1 MTIYGTNKPLGS
13 TDPKDLFDNAQNLDF
28 ALNDITQAI
37 WKDRFGRSRK
47 SFWGMERE
55 FLAQLLS
62 QKQRFENFILS
73 SGYKVVGEYTSG
85 PLTITEYNQ
94 LIRYQNELWKLTAA
108 TSIPFT
114 TTGNDATSWANDSAH
129 FVSVGDAA
137 LRQELAASGGAALV
151 GIRQSNVNKET
162 PSVSPE
168 MYGALDAI
176 SAADTQS
183 LIDAFTAAKTM
194 GVGVKLSRLYQCAS
208 NIELTA
214 FISDVFGLGQG
225 QTGIIFEPGCGFVV
239 DNSSISGTRKAMRII
254 NTSLRTRGAKDATAL
269 RFKGTHSAKYGEQLK
284 LTDVLF
290 ATDET
295 GAFGWDCCL
304 HLDQA
309 SQVFMDHCSM
319 SGLGAVPTNC
329 CIRLTNQSRDI
340 NFTNGCASDF
350 LDFMDV
356 TSGSEGVTVAFNHII
371 AGQRGVISHDTGGN
385 MIFILGNHFNTSISA
400 VELGEGTGLGSNH
413 CKIANNFCIVYNK
426 PGDESKP
433 YVAFDICSNENVLS
447 SNDVLLTGFTKD
459 ATNTRLRR
467 NASASRSASN
477 NTVANPISDGLTRG
491 VVVATG
497 AANNQVYG
505 NQRIGMSLANDIIDN
520 GTNTRYWLLDSDTNA
535 FLTSDIKLARLGVA
549 GTRQIRAHTGL
560 DTTVASG
567 IIRFV
572 GGADGVAND
581 AIAEITCRE
590 TVTKTIRPST
600 TNAYSCG
607 VSGSAW
613 SGGFTQTAFT
623 VTSDERSKT
632 APVEIS
638 DAMLD
643 AWSEVKWCQYKFL
656 DRVEEKGED
665 ARWHFGVVAQRA
677 VEAFARHGLD
687 AFEFGFACYDEWGD
701 QEEVVEHYEATQ
713 DLYDASGNLVQ
724 PGNDAYSE
732 VITPAKKAGSKYGI
746 RYEEAFA
753 LEAELQRRNYYRLM
767 SKFEELDSRISSLEK

>member
-1 MTIYGTNKPLGS
+1 MTTYATNNPIGS
-13 TDPKDLFDNAQNLDF
+13 MDPKDLFDNAQNMDF
-28 ALNDITQAI
+28 AVNDITQLI
-37 WKDRFGRSRK
+37 WLDRFGKSRK
-47 SFWGMERE
+47 TFWGMEQD
-55 FLAQLLS
+55 FSAQLLN
-62 QKQRFENFILS
+62 QQQRFNNFIQS
-73 SGYKVVGEYTSG
+73 SGYKVIGEYTNG
-85 PLTITEYNQ
+85 PLTITDYNQ

-108 TSIPFT
+108 TSIPYT
-114 TTGNDATSWANDSAH
+114 TTGNDSASWANDAVH

-137 LRQELAASGGAALV
+137 LRQELADSNGAGLI
-151 GIRQSNVNKET
+151 GIRQSNVYKET
-162 PSVSPE
+162 PFVSPE
-168 MYGALDAI
+168 MYGAQATI
-176 SAADTQS
+176 SAADTQA
-183 LIDAFTAAKTM
+183 LIDAFSAAKTM
-194 GVGVKLSRLYQCAS
+194 GVGVKLSRLYTCAS
-208 NIELTA
+208 NITLTA

-225 QTGIIFEPGCGFVV
+225 QTGIIFEAGFGIVV
-239 DNSSISGTRKAMRII
+239 DNSSISGTRKAMRIV
-254 NTSLRTRGAKDATAL
+254 NTSLRTRGNRNATAL
-269 RFKGTHSAKYGEQLK
+269 KFTGTHTAKYGEQLK

-295 GAFGWDCCL
+295 GAFGWDCCV

-309 SQVFMDHCSM
+309 SQVFIDHCSM
-319 SGLGAVPTNC
+319 SGLDAVPTNC
-329 CIRLTNQSRDI
+329 CIRLTNQSRNI
-340 NFTNGCASDF
+340 NFTNCCASDF

-356 TSGSEGVTVAFNHII
+356 TSSSEGVTVAFNHII

-385 MIFILGNHFNTSISA
+385 MIFVLGNHFNTSISA

-433 YVAFDICSNENVLS
+433 YVAFDICSNENALS

-459 ATNTRLRR
+459 ATHTRLRR

-477 NTVANPISDGLTRG
+477 NTIANPISNGLTRS
-491 VVVATG
+491 VVIATG

-505 NQRIGMSLANDIIDN
+505 NQRIGMNLVNDIIDN

-535 FLTSDIKLARLGVA
+535 FLTSDIKLARLGLA

-632 APVEIS
+632 APVEITDS
-638 DAMLD
+638 MLD
-643 AWSEVKWCQYKFL
+643 AWSEVNWCQYKFL
-656 DRVEEKGED
+656 DRVKEKGED

-677 VEAFARHGLD
+677 VEAFSRHGLD

-701 QEEVVEHYEATQ
+701 QEEVVQHYEATP
-713 DLYDASGNLVQ
+713 DHIGENGELIAGNPAYD
-724 PGNDAYSE
+724 E
-732 VITPAKKAGSKYGI
+732 VITPARKAGSKYGI

-753 LEAELQRRNYYRLM
+753 LEAELQRRNYRRLAL
-767 SKFEELDSRISSLEK
+767 KYVELESRISALEK

>member
-37 WKDRFGRSRK
+37 WKDRFGRNRPTM
-47 SFWGMERE
+47 WGMEQT
-55 FLAQLLS
+55 FSAQLLS
-62 QKQRFENFILS
+62 QQQRFNNFIQS
-73 SGYKVVGEYTSG
+73 SGYKVIGDYTAG

-94 LIRYQNELWKLTAA
+94 LIRYQNELYKLTAA
-108 TSIPFT
+108 TALPFI
-114 TTGNDATSWANDSAH
+114 TTGNDASSWANDSVH

-151 GIRQSNVNKET
+151 GIRQSNVYKET

-168 MYGALDAI
+168 MFGAMDTI
-176 SAADTQS
+176 SAADTQA
-183 LIDAFTAAKTM
+183 LLDAFTTAKTM
-194 GVGVKLSRLYQCAS
+194 GVGVKFSRLYQCAS

-239 DNSSISGTRKAMRII
+239 DNSSISGTRKAMRVI
-254 NTSLRTRGAKDATAL
+254 NTSIRTRGARDATAL
-269 RFKGTHSAKYGEQLK
+269 RFKGTHTAKYGEQLK

-295 GAFGWDCCL
+295 GAFGWDCCV

-319 SGLGAVPTNC
+319 SGLDAVPTNC
-329 CIRLTNQSRDI
+329 CIRLTNQSRNI

-350 LDFMDV
+350 IQFMDV

-371 AGQRGVISHDTGGN
+371 AGQRGIVSHDTGGN
-385 MIFILGNHFNTSISA
+385 MIFVIGNHFNTSISV
-400 VELGEGTGLGSNH
+400 VELGEGTGAGSNH
-413 CKIANNFCIVYNK
+413 CKITNNFCIVFNRT
-426 PGDESKP
+426 GDSATP
-433 YVAFDICSNENVLS
+433 YIGFDICSNYNVLS
-447 SNDVLLTGFTKD
+447 HNEVLLTGFTKD
-459 ATNTRLRR
+459 ATHARLRQ
-467 NASASRSASN
+467 NASATRGANNNTIANPVSNNMTRGIVVAAGTASN
-477 NTVANPISDGLTRG
+477 QI
-491 VVVATG
+491 
-497 AANNQVYG
+497 YG
-505 NQRIGMSLANDIIDN
+505 NQRINMTLANDIIDN
-520 GTNTRYWLLDSDTNA
+520 GTNTRYWLLDSDNNS
-535 FLTSDIKLARLGVA
+535 FLTGDIKLARPGMAGV
-549 GTRQIRAHTGL
+549 RQLRVHTGL
-560 DTTVASG
+560 DTTTASG
-567 IIRFV
+567 ILRFI

-581 AIAEITCRE
+581 AIMESTFRE
-590 TVTKTIRPST
+590 VVTKTIRPST

-607 VSGSAW
+607 VSGAAW

-701 QEEVVEHYEATQ
+701 QEEVVEHYEATP